1 MKPAFAACACLGALL
16 IALTTGGCA
25 GGCWAS
31 AEKLG
36 ALKRGMSYA
45 ETSEIMGCPG
55 SLLTASEPDSGAFA
69 IVEWA
74 GPQVLS
80 YRTRVEFEAGKLL
93 SYTTERRGALEALT
107 QPPP

>member
-1 MKPAFAACACLGALL
+1 MKVLVALAGLLAVLALAF
-16 IALTTGGCA
+16 TGGCA

-36 ALKRGMSYA
+36 ALKRGMTYA

-55 SLLTASEPDSGAFA
+55 SVVTAAAPDSGDFA
-69 IVEWA
+69 IVEWD
-74 GPQVLS
+74 GPRVLS
-80 YRTRVEFEAGKLL
+80 YHTRMEFEAGKLL

>member
-1 MKPAFAACACLGALL
+1 MTTARLLALL
-16 IALTTGGCA
+16 ALASSGGCA

-31 AEKLG
+31 GEKLG
-36 ALKRGMSYA
+36 ALKRGMTYA
-45 ETSEIMGCPG
+45 ETSEIMGCSG
-55 SLLTASEPDSGAFA
+55 SLVTASAPDSGGFS
-69 IVEWA
+69 IVEWD

-80 YRTRVEFEAGKLL
+80 YRTRIEFEAGRLL